1 MFHKPPMPTGEEL
14 AAMTDEDLDKRLKAA
29 RAALQEANQLAKDA
43 SEHEKVFAAFEAEQ
57 NRRFKNQIKREAG
70 VDEAGKG

>member
-1 MFHKPPMPTGEEL
+1 MFYQPPMPTEEEL

-29 RAALQEANQLAKDA
+29 RAALQEAEQLAQD
-43 SEHEKVFAAFEAEQ
+43 STEQDKVFSAYEAEQ

-70 VDEAGKG
+70 VDETEKG